1 MLKTTFA
8 PTPFI
13 GREDE
18 LAEIDHVLADPS
30 CRLLTLVGPGGIGKT
45 RLASE
50 AAARQ
55 RDAFMDGVFF
65 VALAPLT
72 SADDVLAAVAEAM
85 PFRAQTDGT
94 ALRTQ
99 FFAYLAERGALN
111 ALLVLDNFEHVLGAA
126 DLVAELLA
134 AAPALKLLITSR
146 EALNLHGEWV
156 RHIGGMGYPASTDDV
171 AALADYSAVAL
182 FIDCAR
188 RIGFS
193 IAEAD
198 LPSVA
203 ELCRLVEGTPLAIE
217 LAAGWLKALSPAEI
231 AAEVR
236 GNIDILASRS
246 RNLPE
251 RHSSIRA
258 VFEHSWRLL
267 PQTEREAFLR
277 LSCFRAGFTR
287 EAAAAVAGASL
298 HRLAAL
304 VDKSMVYRS
313 ASGRYHVHE
322 LLRQYGTEQLA
333 AAGLSTEVQCAHLG
347 YYLDLLAR
355 LETGIKGRGQVAALD
370 TIEAEFENIRGAWL
384 AALQHGRH
392 DLIEQAAESLHFFAD
407 MRGRYYDV
415 VALFQRTLQAA
426 DYPYNRVRAR
436 LVRLIYLTDLS
447 LAHGHQLEITSC
459 PATARAH
466 NDHAEAAFCL
476 LVAGM
481 MAFSSEDGP
490 NDQGEVMF
498 REAYELYRAQ
508 NDSFYQAE
516 VLAWLACG
524 LTPKTDNEAE
534 QYLHKSLTL
543 REAIG
548 DRNGMAWIEHNLA
561 LRRRDMLD
569 YADAEAHARRAL
581 SLMRETNS
589 HKGLCEIL
597 PILAYLLLC
606 RGAVDEAATLA
617 QELRALAVRSDDLY
631 AQSVALDLLAGLTCI
646 VNGNMPT
653 AARLAA
659 QVDMLAEQ
667 MAEWCSIKVGLGRAL
682 VAALTGNSA
691 RAAYRGL
698 FSYRLDDPAPACF
711 CLVMEA
717 VLLINEGK
725 PVLALE
731 YLTLAEAQAAQF
743 NGWMRHWAALPQLH
757 ADLTHQLG
765 TQAAQA
771 ARARGLSSDL
781 GTTVQAV
788 LGMRVTGTP
797 APHYPPDASVGSP
810 AALIEP
816 LSGRELEV
824 LRLIAGGLS
833 NRDIAEQ
840 LVLSVGTVKVHTRNI
855 YSKLNVSSR
864 TQAIALAA
872 RHQLL

>member
-1 MLKTTFA
+1 MLNMTFA

-13 GREDE
+13 GRDDE
-18 LAEIDHVLADPS
+18 LAEIDRVLNDPS

-45 RLASE
+45 RLAFE
-50 AAARQ
+50 VAAR
-55 RDAFMDGVFF
+55 RRETFADGVFF

-72 SADDVLAAVAEAM
+72 SADDVLAAVAEAL
-85 PFRAQTDGT
+85 PFHAQTDGT

-99 FFAYLAERGALN
+99 FFNYLAEHRALN

-146 EALNLHGEWV
+146 EALKLRGEWV
-156 RHIGGMGYPASTDDV
+156 RHISGMRYPTGSEEV
-171 AALADYSAVAL
+171 AALKDYSAVAL
-182 FIDCAR
+182 FIDGAR
-188 RIGFS
+188 RIGIHIS
-193 IAEAD
+193 ETD

-203 ELCRLVEGTPLAIE
+203 ELCRLVEGMPLAIE
-217 LAAGWLKALSPAEI
+217 LAVGWLKALSPADI

-236 GNIDILASRS
+236 SNLDILASRS

-267 PQTEREAFLR
+267 PQAEREAFLR

-298 HRLAAL
+298 HQLAAL

-333 AAGLSTEVQCAHLG
+333 AAGLSHEAQCAHLG

-355 LETGIKGRGQVAALD
+355 LEADIKGRRQVAALD

-415 VALFQRTLQAA
+415 VALFQHALQTNNH
-426 DYPYNRVRAR
+426 PYNRVRAR

-447 LAHGHQLEITSC
+447 LARGHQLEITGC
-459 PATARAH
+459 LATARAH

-481 MAFSSEDGP
+481 MAYSSEDGP
-490 NDQGEVMF
+490 NDQGDVMF
-498 REAYELYRAQ
+498 KEAYALYRTLG
-508 NDSFYQAE
+508 DSFYQAE

-534 QYLHKSLTL
+534 QYLHQSLAL

-548 DRNGMAWIEHNLA
+548 DRNGMGWIEHNLA
-561 LRRRDMLD
+561 LRRRDLLD

-581 SLMRETNS
+581 SLMRETGS

-606 RGAVDEAATLA
+606 RGALDEAVTLA
-617 QELRALAVRSDDLY
+617 QELRALAIRSDDLY

-646 VNGNMPT
+646 VNGNMP
-653 AARLAA
+653 AAVQLAA
-659 QVDMLAEQ
+659 QAEALAQQ
-667 MAEWCSIKVGLGRAL
+667 MAEWCSVKVGWGRAL
-682 VAALTGNSA
+682 VAALTGDSASA

-698 FSYRLDDPAPACF
+698 LSHRLDDPAPACF

-717 VLLINEGK
+717 MLLNNEGK
-725 PVLALE
+725 PALALE
-731 YLTLAEAQAAQF
+731 YLTLAEAQAAPF
-743 NGWMRHWAALPQLH
+743 NGWMRQWAALTQLH

-765 TQAAQA
+765 AQAAHA
-771 ARARGLSSDL
+771 ARARGASRDL
-781 GTTVQAV
+781 GMTLQTM
-788 LGMRVTGTP
+788 LGMRMTGTP
-797 APHYPPDASVGSP
+797 VPHNSLDAS
-810 AALIEP
+810 ADALIEP

-824 LRLIAGGLS
+824 LRLIASGLS

-864 TQAIALAA
+864 TQAIALAT